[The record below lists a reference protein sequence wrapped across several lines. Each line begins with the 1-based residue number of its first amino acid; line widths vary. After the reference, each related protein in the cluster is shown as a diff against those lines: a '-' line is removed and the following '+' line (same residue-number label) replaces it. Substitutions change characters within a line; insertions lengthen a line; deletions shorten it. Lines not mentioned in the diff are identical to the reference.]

1 MNAFKPARRLEYM
14 RKIWT
19 LFMAGTLFFSPIYVQ
34 AEELDPIK
42 EVLDSIETSQG
53 KDENLGI
60 VIGEDGNPIGDNP
73 GVLPEKDKV
82 EETPV
87 LPEGTLEETI
97 PKEETEVE
105 GEVSEEVPGETEQ
118 VIDPNKVLLT
128 LDKTTVWLYGEKR
141 ELLLAPKVVEGR
153 TYLPLR
159 FVGEEILQ
167 AQVEWLPET
176 QEVRVTKDGREVVL
190 STKEAKA
197 FVNGEEVAIEAIP
210 IVENG
215 TTLLPL
221 RFMAEQFEL
230 LIEYDAPTRTISIE
244 KPIEVPNTPPIAQ
257 FEFVSESYVAGQ
269 TVQTIESSFDPDGH
283 RIIER
288 QWMIDGDQTKTASSL
303 EKIFKTPKQ
312 GYYEIALKVRD
323 ERGLW
328 SEWTTKTIM
337 ILPNEAP
344 EVVTFETVK
353 SHYKQGEAI
362 TFDYEYDNEEWEDI
376 VAEKWTYRST
386 KDPANNYLFTK
397 PTAIYT
403 EGEYIV
409 TLELKDA
416 YGNWSTKAQTTV
428 EVTDETLQ
436 TEFEAIFKSGNIGN
450 TIANF
455 EGTNYQ
461 TYKEADAM
469 YLEDTKGLLMM
480 SNSPEV
486 VTQKGLLYE
495 DTLIG
500 TGRVM
505 FHHINNFDSTDNQLD
520 KKRLV
525 VIAKNN
531 TEAPVVGTLSKLT
544 TKGPSDDVLFVGQQ
558 LLLSYLD
565 NNSVQSLNL
574 EPGAQQII
582 YDSQNKNWLKGQA
595 ISGMFDVELSGPVT
609 FTVALLGQ
617 NDTIENIPLMPRPD
631 RDVHPRGTFGI
642 LDKNIMID
650 LRDEEEN
657 TKLVIGKDATEWVQG
672 YDALLGTE
680 SANRGN
686 FGVNYHVTVTAK
698 EDTAVILNPRGNMFK
713 GAIKWEN
720 DKAYLTPT
728 SGYFPSSN
736 RAAFVG
742 VIKAG
747 ETRTFTY
754 MLPNGSSAPVL
765 FGFIPESQWGK

>member
-1 MNAFKPARRLEYM
+1 M

-19 LFMAGTLFFSPIYVQ
+19 LFMASTLFLSPIYVQ
-34 AEELDPIK
+34 AEMLDPIK
-42 EVLDSIETSQG
+42 EVLDSLETVAG
-53 KDENLGI
+53 ENENLGI
-60 VIGEDGNPIGDNP
+60 VIGEEGNPQGDNP
-73 GVLPEKDKV
+73 EVLR
-82 EETPV
+82 EE
-87 LPEGTLEETI
+87 L
-97 PKEETEVE
+97 ETEV
-105 GEVSEEVPGETEQ
+105 PTPETESTTEGTTEEGGTTDAPMIDDHVPEQ
-118 VIDPNKVLLT
+118 VMDPNKVLLT
-128 LDKTTVWLYGEKR
+128 LDSTIVWLYGEAK

-167 AQVEWLPET
+167 AQVEWLADT
-176 QEVRVTKDGREVVL
+176 RQVRVTKEGKEVVL
-190 STKEAKA
+190 STTEAKA
-197 FVNGEEVAIEAIP
+197 YVNGVEVEIEAMP
-210 IVENG
+210 IVEEG

-230 LIEYDAPTRTISIE
+230 SIEYDAPTRTIAIE
-244 KPIEVPNTPPIAQ
+244 KPIEIPNTPPVAQ
-257 FEFVSESYVAGQ
+257 FEFVEERYVAGQ
-269 TVQTIESSFDPDGH
+269 QVQTNDLSFDPDGH
-283 RIIER
+283 LITER
-288 QWMIDGDQTKTASSL
+288 LWMIDGNPTKTASSL

-323 ERGLW
+323 ERGMW
-328 SEWTTKTIM
+328 SDWNSHMIM
-337 ILPNEAP
+337 IAPNEAP
-344 EVVTFETVK
+344 EVIEFDTTK
-353 SHYKQGEAI
+353 SKYKRGEAI
-362 TFDYEYDNEEWEDI
+362 TLEYEYENEEWEQI
-376 VAEKWTYRST
+376 TAEKWTYRST
-386 KDPANNYLFTK
+386 KEAANNYLFTK
-397 PTAIYT
+397 PKAIYT

-409 TLELKDA
+409 MLELKDA
-416 YGNWSTKAQTTV
+416 YGNWSTKAETTV
-428 EVTDETLQ
+428 EVTGEVLQ
-436 TEFEAIFKSGNIGN
+436 TEFEAMFNSGTIGD
-450 TIANF
+450 TLANF

-461 TYKEADAM
+461 MYKEADAI

-486 VTQKGLLYE
+486 VSQKGLLYE

-500 TGRVM
+500 LGRVM
-505 FHHINNFDSTDNQLD
+505 FHHINNFDSLDNQLD

-531 TEAPVVGTLSKLT
+531 TEAPVMGTISKLT

-565 NNSVQSLNL
+565 NTAVQSLNL
-574 EPGAQQII
+574 EPGAQQVI

-595 ISGMFDVELSGPVT
+595 ISGMFDVELNGPVT

-617 NDTIENIPLMPRPD
+617 NDTLEDIPLMPRPD

-642 LDKNIMID
+642 IDKNIMID
-650 LRDEEEN
+650 LISEDEK

-672 YDALLGTE
+672 YDALLNTE

-713 GAIKWEN
+713 GAIKWEQ
-720 DKAYLTPT
+720 DRAYLTP
-728 SGYFPSSN
+728 SAGYFPSSN
-736 RAAFVG
+736 RAAFMGIVKG
-742 VIKAG
+742 G

-765 FGFIPESQWGK
+765 FGFIPESEWGE